1 MIPLFPPMVLT
12 HITIDTAQQYGACIS
27 GIKDFI
33 NKHRRKNLTAL
44 PITTLL
50 NLNLMLFERDWIQ
63 QIAGLQMA
71 FIHCSLGYGEPKFD
85 SHSGLYYGHGYGRM
99 IGSNHGNGYGCDY
112 GDGDSNGEGIGH
124 AYGEGQ
130 GYGVQ
135 NDNLYK
141 KLNETTNF
149 PDIHPQ

>member
-1 MIPLFPPMVLT
+1 MKPPFPPLALT
-12 HITIDTAQQYGACIS
+12 HITIDTAQQYGACIA
-27 GIKDFI
+27 GIEELVKR
-33 NKHRRKNLTAL
+33 HHCKNLTAL
-44 PITTLL
+44 SITTLL
-50 NLNLMLFERDWIQ
+50 NLELTSSERNWIR

-112 GDGDSNGEGIGH
+112 GDGDNDGEGIGH

-135 NDNLYK
+135 NNNLYK